1 MLWGKQSENKDEA
14 ANKIVQELFII
25 NLEIKSNLR
34 LLKEE
39 DIVGKGEGGMIWE
52 NGI

>member
-1 MLWGKQSENKDEA
+1 MTSESP
-14 ANKIVQELFII
+14 ILVHRHPYRI

-52 NGI
+52 NDI